1 MASGQL
7 GQICPRNGVQGLQ
20 DRVHGKTSDYVE
32 GMVEGDPQ
40 KSVSKGGPRERSPVH
55 VGQAGHKRD
64 SGVSR
69 DARVLL
75 PDFPS
80 SQGIGWLEVDSQPQ
94 GFQQICS
101 APILSDGDTANSYG
115 LPRGSS
121 STTTEHLRT
130 FEGLKS
136 VRKVGDL
143 YRFKRRLLSRG
154 RGARAYQVPTLRA
167 EPLSSWCSPSVC
179 RRLPESSQG
188 S

>member
-1 MASGQL
+1 MASGHL
-7 GQICPRNGVQGLQ
+7 RQICPRNGVQGLQ

-69 DARVLL
+69 DAWVLL

-143 YRFKRRLLSRG
+143 Y
-154 RGARAYQVPTLRA
+154 
-167 EPLSSWCSPSVC
+167 
-179 RRLPESSQG
+179 
-188 S
+188 

>member
-1 MASGQL
+1 M
-7 GQICPRNGVQGLQ
+7 
-20 DRVHGKTSDYVE
+20 K
-32 GMVEGDPQ
+32 GDPQ

-80 SQGIGWLEVDSQPQ
+80 SQGIGWLEADSQPQ

-101 APILSDGDTANSYG
+101 APILSDGDTANSNG

-154 RGARAYQVPTLRA
+154 RGARAYQVPTLR
-167 EPLSSWCSPSVC
+167 LQRQS
-179 RRLPESSQG
+179 L
-188 S
+188 